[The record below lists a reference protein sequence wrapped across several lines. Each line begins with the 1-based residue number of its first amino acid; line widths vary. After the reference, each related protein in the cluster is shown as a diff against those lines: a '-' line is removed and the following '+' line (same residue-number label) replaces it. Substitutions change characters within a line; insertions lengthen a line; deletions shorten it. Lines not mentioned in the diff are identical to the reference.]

1 LVFVF
6 TVVFFTFLFLAM
18 ITVRFAN
25 TMTTGGT
32 TKSMPKHVFCSSVS
46 CLVLSCALLVW
57 FSALPMMAQYKV
69 PTSYYLPGAEQGIT
83 YNSAVPTPEQFF
95 GFQVGEWHLRPDQV
109 MAYMR
114 ELARTSNRVQ
124 IEQYALSHERNPLM
138 LLTISDQKNLAR
150 LADIK
155 AERARLRNPAQSGSV
170 SIATMPIVVW
180 MGYSVHGN
188 EPSGMNASPM
198 VAYYLAA
205 AQGAG
210 ISAQLENTV
219 VLFDPSINPDGGGRF
234 AHWANTNRSMHPQ
247 SDPQSRE
254 HSETWPGGR
263 FNHYWFDLNRDW
275 FPVQHPESRGRIIK
289 FQEWMPNV
297 LTDHHEM
304 GTNSTFFFQPGIPT
318 RNNPNTPK
326 RNYELTDN
334 IAQFHVKV
342 LDSAGILY
350 YSRENFDDY
359 YVGKGSSYPDVQGS
373 VGILFEQGSSRGHIQ
388 SSMNGDL
395 AFTATIRNQVL
406 TSLSTFKAA
415 NIMREDLLKYQQS
428 FFKQALADAQA
439 SSVKAY
445 IVGGSPDIARTQR
458 LAAMLQAHS
467 ITLHRP
473 EQTIK
478 LGGTTY
484 TPENSFIVP
493 TAQAQYRLI
502 TAVFERRTQFE
513 DSLFY
518 DISSWTLPY
527 AFGLPFA
534 EMTTQP
540 ALGKPMEAISFD
552 RATPKNPRGQWLGTT
567 ANEYAY
573 LIRWN
578 QYFAPK
584 VIYRLADAGI
594 KVRVALQKFTSVIP
608 AGAQGTSTTQ
618 EEFEP
623 GTIAIPLALA
633 TPEQKTLIR
642 SILTDAVEN
651 SSLMVYG
658 IATGY
663 TPQGIDIGSRNFEA
677 VDAPR
682 IALLAGEGVTA
693 TDAGEIWHLLDER
706 FGIDVSILD
715 MAQFNRINLNK
726 YTVLVMPNGSYATVS
741 AQGKESLKQFIERG
755 GTVVAM
761 ENAVSWLMS
770 NDLAKGRLRSVS
782 SASKSANKETRT
794 TQDNAPSIGENN
806 SRRMYSKIADDDGAD
821 EIGGAIFNV
830 ALDRTHPICFGY
842 DDDQMPWFRS
852 NKVFLEPSANPYSTP
867 ILYTAKPLLSGFTS
881 QKNLA
886 LIQSS
891 AAITTQTLR
900 LGRIILMADNPNF
913 RAFWYGTN
921 KVFLNALFF
930 GNIIQRGGG
939 ADEE

>member
-1 LVFVF
+1 ML
-6 TVVFFTFLFLAM
+6 TVC
-18 ITVRFAN
+18 FAHC
-25 TMTTGGT
+25 MT
-32 TKSMPKHVFCSSVS
+32 KNMPNHV
-46 CLVLSCALLVW
+46 LYRL
-57 FSALPMMAQYKV
+57 AQYICVVIVVVMSMTLSLQAQHKV
-69 PTSYYLPGAEQGIT
+69 PTSYYLPGSEQGIT
-83 YNSAVPTPEQFF
+83 YNPAVPTPEQFF

-114 ELARTSNRVQ
+114 ELARTSDRIR
-124 IEQYALSHERNPLM
+124 IEQYALSHERNPLL
-138 LLTISDQKNLAR
+138 LLTISDPKNLAR
-150 LADIK
+150 LTEIK
-155 AERARLRNPAQSGSV
+155 VERTRLRNPAQSASV
-170 SIATMPIVVW
+170 NTAAMPIVVW

-210 ISAQLENTV
+210 ITAQLENTI
-219 VLFDPSINPDGGGRF
+219 VLFDPCINPDGGGRF

-247 SDPQSRE
+247 ADPQSRE
-254 HSETWPGGR
+254 HNETWPGGR

-334 IAQFHVKV
+334 IARFHVKV

-350 YSRENFDDY
+350 YSRESFDDY

-415 NIMREDLLKYQQS
+415 NAMREELLKYQQS
-428 FFKQALADAQA
+428 FFKQALTDAQA
-439 SSVKAY
+439 SSIKAY

-467 ITLHRP
+467 ITLYRP

-534 EMTTQP
+534 EMTTTP
-540 ALGKPMEAISFD
+540 ALGKAMEAIPFD
-552 RATPKNPRGQWLGTT
+552 RATPQSPRGQWLGATT
-567 ANEYAY
+567 NEYAY
-573 LIRWN
+573 IIRWN

-594 KVRVALQKFTSVIP
+594 KVRVALQGFTSVIP
-608 AGAQGTSTTQ
+608 ASTQGGNSTQ
-618 EEFEP
+618 EEFEA
-623 GTIAIPLALA
+623 GTIMIPLALA
-633 TPEQKTLIR
+633 TAEQKEKIR
-642 SILTDAVEN
+642 SILTEAVEQ
-651 SSLMVYG
+651 SSLTVYG

-663 TPQGIDIGSRNFEA
+663 TPQGIDLGSRNFEA
-677 VDAPR
+677 VELPR
-682 IALLAGEGVTA
+682 IALLSGEGVTA

-706 FGIDVSILD
+706 FGIDVSIID
-715 MAQFNRINLNK
+715 MAQFNRTNLSK
-726 YTVLVMPNGSYATVS
+726 YNVLVMPNGSYATIS
-741 AQGKESLKQFIERG
+741 AQGKDNLKQFIERG

-761 ENAVSWLMS
+761 ENAVSWLLN
-770 NDLAKGRLRSVS
+770 NDLAKGRLRSVA

-794 TQDNAPSIGENN
+794 TQDNAQGIGENSN
-806 SRRMYSKIADDDGAD
+806 RRSYAKIADDDGAD
-821 EIGGAIFNV
+821 EIGGAIFSV

-842 DDDQMPWFRS
+842 DDDQIAWFRS
-852 NKVFLEPSANPYSTP
+852 NKVFLEPSTNPYSTP
-867 ILYTAKPLLSGFTS
+867 ILYTAKPLMSGFAS
-881 QKNLA
+881 QKNIE
-886 LIQSS
+886 LIKSS
-891 AAITTQTLR
+891 AAVTTQTLR
-900 LGRIILMADNPNF
+900 SGRIILMADNPNF

-921 KVFLNALFF
+921 RVFLNALFF

-939 ADEE
+939 ADE